1 MEKLQEECPKHIA
14 IIMDGNRRWAKA
26 NNLTAKEGHKAGAD
40 NLEKIAIF
48 ANKLGIKYLTVY
60 AFSTE
65 NWRRTEE
72 EIGALMLLL
81 RNYLKNFS
89 KRADTQ
95 NIKINVIG
103 DISKLDVDLQD
114 SIKKAMEKTSKN
126 TGMVLNIAFNYGGR
140 AEILRAV
147 KKIAKKVQE
156 NKLKIEDIDEKEFEA
171 NLYTSGQDDPDLLI
185 RTSGELR
192 TSNFLPWQITY
203 SEFYFPKIYWPD
215 FNEQELLK
223 AIEAYKQRKRNFGG
237 TK

>member
-60 AFSTE
+60 GFSTE